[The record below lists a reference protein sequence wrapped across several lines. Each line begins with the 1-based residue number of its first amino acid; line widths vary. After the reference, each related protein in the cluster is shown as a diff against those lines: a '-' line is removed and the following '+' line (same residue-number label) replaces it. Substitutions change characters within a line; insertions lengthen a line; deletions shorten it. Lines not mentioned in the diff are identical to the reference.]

1 MGFMMAGVGLDVEV
15 RLDAKNL
22 LDMKGLREGLGT
34 REERFQRERM
44 RLTGESGLVPNLII
58 S

>member
-1 MGFMMAGVGLDVEV
+1 MMAGVGLDVEV
-15 RLDAKNL
+15 RFDEKDL

-34 REERFQRERM
+34 REKRFQRER
-44 RLTGESGLVPNLII
+44 RGLTGESDLVPNLII